1 MEHSLS
7 AVKVSS
13 LYPDGHG
20 GQPAYGEEGGR
31 LVFEQLKSFLSQDV
45 IDLLASALPPVL
57 ILLGL
62 AFAALWEDRAYDR
75 PMQKQFDTVIR
86 LLRESLKEHGIEEIF
101 SMKSGI
107 ASTETAADRILF
119 LATFRVHRLL
129 TAKKVPDIQVGM
141 IPTIWKILPYRSL

>member
-1 MEHSLS
+1 MSTQTFRKAKCKE
-7 AVKVSS
+7 
-13 LYPDGHG
+13 
-20 GQPAYGEEGGR
+20 
-31 LVFEQLKSFLSQDV
+31 
-45 IDLLASALPPVL
+45 LLAFL
-57 ILLGL
+57 IDRQGSTVTRAE
-62 AFAALWEDRAYDR
+62 AFAALWEDRTYDR

-101 SMKSGI
+101 SMKSRI

-119 LATFRVHRLL
+119 LAIFRVHRLL